1 MAALVIPHFWF
12 GDSWPVDLVRITIS
26 FSKSS
31 IRVPVAA
38 LRGRR
43 LIVPCCQE
51 KHFLKRKLRRWC
63 DWWTCRRRRV
73 LAGSLRRQNIAP
85 AETWSI
91 TARPSKSAFFFFG
104 FNLKTDQN
112 PHFETFFFSTGY
124 EADEKRRG
132 DVDVD
137 VNNNSNNASVWNVK

>member
-12 GDSWPVDLVRITIS
+12 GDCWPVDLVRITIS
-26 FSKSS
+26 FIKSS

-91 TARPSKSAFFFFG
+91 TARPSKSAFFFF
-104 FNLKTDQN
+104 LVLTWKLIRI
-112 PHFETFFFSTGY
+112 PISKLFFSAPAT
-124 EADEKRRG
+124 RRTRNG
-132 DVDVD
+132 AAT
-137 VNNNSNNASVWNVK
+137 STSTSTTTATTPAFEM